1 MKFSKLSTTHPT
13 EDPKPETHPTMFL
26 HQWYGPGIE
35 TQYEIENP
43 GFRPQIFACTITVQ
57 GRSFQASGPS
67 KKEGLYIICVFL
79 ASFSFYSIFQLTFDF
94 SIFITTY

>member
-1 MKFSKLSTTHPT
+1 
-13 EDPKPETHPTMFL
+13 MFL

-35 TQYEIENP
+35 THYEIENP

-67 KKEGLYIICVFL
+67 KKEGLLIMCVFVGLFFSLIARLLINFL
-79 ASFSFYSIFQLTFDF
+79 AYL
-94 SIFITTY
+94 